1 MKKRTVGAVIGLI
14 FMIVFT
20 IYPWIWMIE
29 YNMKINENPDDYEII
44 EADIIDVLKRTPR
57 GNVLYATIEYDYNGT
72 TCYNEVDY
80 YDKEDDGKGTIQI
93 AVNKKTGEVYRPG
106 MHLSYAYISRI
117 VVALCFILLIFAK
130 VKEDKKNAC

>member
-1 MKKRTVGAVIGLI
+1 MKKRTLGAVIGLI

-29 YNMKINENPDDYEII
+29 DNMKINENPDDYEII

-106 MHLSYAYISRI
+106 MHLSYEYISRI

>member
-1 MKKRTVGAVIGLI
+1 MKKRTLGAVIGLI

-29 YNMKINENPDDYEII
+29 DNMKINENPDDYEII
-44 EADIIDVLKRTPR
+44 EADIIDVFRRTPR
-57 GNVLYATIEYDYNGT
+57 GNVLYATVEYVGDGAF
-72 TCYNEVDY
+72 CYAEVRY
-80 YDKEDDGKGTIQI
+80 YDKEDSGKGTIQI

-106 MHLSYAYISRI
+106 MHLSYAHISRI